1 MTSNKGYSWDLA
13 EEMIG
18 RLEQEFGPE
27 ALRAE
32 LKAKGGK
39 GPRGALFADF
49 GRRWME
55 RTLELGEQHS
65 DRTYDT
71 LKAAAAKTGSLSFPF
86 IPERFIEI
94 AYLSTQP
101 IYTLPIVENGARG
114 LVFRVPFCAY
124 IKMIREELG
133 EEAADRL
140 ECRRACLAACRF
152 AFERFGFEVK
162 VGMDAAV
169 PKDEYC
175 QFSIRPA

>member
-1 MTSNKGYSWDLA
+1 MTSTQGYSWDLA
-13 EEMIG
+13 EEMIK
-18 RLEQEFGPE
+18 RLEEEFGPE

-32 LKAKGGK
+32 LKAGGDK
-39 GPRGALFADF
+39 STEALFAGF

-65 DRTYDT
+65 DRTYET

-94 AYLSTQP
+94 AFLATQP

-114 LVFRVPFCAY
+114 LVFKVPFCGY
-124 IKMIREELG
+124 VKMIREELG
-133 EEAADRL
+133 DEEAAL
-140 ECRRACLAACRF
+140 LPCKEACFAACRL
-152 AFERFGFEVK
+152 AFERFGSKVT

-169 PKDEYC
+169 PKDEFC

>member
-1 MTSNKGYSWDLA
+1 MTSTEGYSWDLA
-13 EEMIG
+13 EEMIR
-18 RLEQEFGPE
+18 RLEREFGPE

-32 LKAKGGK
+32 LKACGGRPEEAFFS
-39 GPRGALFADF
+39 GF

-55 RTLELGEQHS
+55 RTLDLGEQYS
-65 DRTYDT
+65 DRTYDA

-114 LVFRVPFCAY
+114 LVFKVPFCGY
-124 IKMIREELG
+124 VKMVREELG
-133 EEAADRL
+133 EEEADRL
-140 ECRRACLAACRF
+140 RCREACLAACRL
-152 AFERFGFEVK
+152 AFERFGFDVK

-169 PKDEYC
+169 PKDEFC
-175 QFSIRPA
+175 QFSIRPV